1 MIIIG
6 ILAAIAIPVF
16 LSQRGQARDS
26 STKADVTTVGKEM
39 ATYYVDNEGLPPTVS
54 VVSSSLMLGADRVGN
69 ASMGT
74 AVSSQTGVN
83 NATWCVSMTNPSGT
97 TQTYQF
103 SAQGGLA
110 PGAC

>member
-54 VVSSSLMLGADRVGN
+54 VVGSSLMLGADRVGN

-74 AVSSQTGVN
+74 AVSSQTGAD
-83 NATWCVSMTNPSGT
+83 NATWCVSMTNLGGT
-97 TQTYQF
+97 TRTYQF

-110 PGAC
+110 TGAC